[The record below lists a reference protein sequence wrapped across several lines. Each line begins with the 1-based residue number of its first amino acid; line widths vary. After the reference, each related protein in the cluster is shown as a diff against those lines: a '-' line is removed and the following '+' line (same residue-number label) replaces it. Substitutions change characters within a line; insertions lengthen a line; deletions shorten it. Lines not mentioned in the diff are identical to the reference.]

1 MTPMIARMIDQ
12 INQKKNH
19 SDHQGRPLDNT
30 NENQLDN
37 QSKIQWGINND
48 YAALSDVLL
57 GVPEHYRWVEAGP
70 LTARTL
76 NNTEK
81 TGVKF
86 DLQTSMA
93 QHAAMVKIYEQNNVK
108 CHYLRSDSVLHRN
121 FFARDSSAMTPWGAL
136 ICHMQLKVRRA
147 DYVTAIAFY
156 QQNNIPIWQF
166 ATAGHFEGGDF
177 VIIEPGKVLI
187 GYCGERSEKSGAEQV
202 ADFVRAEGWEAL
214 TVPINREF
222 VHMDGLVV
230 PLDHK
235 LLVACVDALEPWVVA
250 KLEDWGFSFVD
261 VPYREAKD
269 LGVNLVALGNRK
281 VLSML
286 GATELNAK
294 MRALGYK
301 VYDPDMSMFKL
312 GGGGVHCL
320 CQALHR
326 DDIAY

>member
-1 MTPMIARMIDQ
+1 MLMNDQ
-12 INQKKNH
+12 VTNQNKSP
-19 SDHQGRPLDNT
+19 SDHSKKESNPINNLRNDLSADS
-30 NENQLDN
+30 
-37 QSKIQWGINND
+37 QSRQWGINND
-48 YAALSDVLL
+48 YAPLTDVLL
-57 GVPEHYRWVEAGP
+57 GVPEYFRWVDAGP

-76 NNTEK
+76 NNVEK

-86 DLQTSMA
+86 DLQTAMA
-93 QHAAMVKIYEQNNVK
+93 QHASMVDIYEKNSVK
-108 CHYLRSDSVLHRN
+108 CHYLKSDPVLHRN

-147 DYVTAIAFY
+147 DYVTAIEFY
-156 QQNNIPIWQF
+156 QQNNIPIWQY

-187 GYCGERSEKSGAEQV
+187 GYCGERSEKAGSEQV
-202 ADFVRAEGWEAL
+202 AAFVRAEGWEAL
-214 TVPINREF
+214 TVPISREF

-230 PLDHK
+230 PLDEK
-235 LLVACVDALEPWVVA
+235 LLVACIDALEPWVVT
-250 KLEDWGFSFVD
+250 KLKDWGFSFVD

-269 LGVNLVALGNRK
+269 LGVNLVALGNGK
-281 VLSML
+281 VLSMQ
-286 GATELNAK
+286 GATELNAN
-294 MRALGYK
+294 MRALGYE

-326 DDIAY
+326 EEVVG